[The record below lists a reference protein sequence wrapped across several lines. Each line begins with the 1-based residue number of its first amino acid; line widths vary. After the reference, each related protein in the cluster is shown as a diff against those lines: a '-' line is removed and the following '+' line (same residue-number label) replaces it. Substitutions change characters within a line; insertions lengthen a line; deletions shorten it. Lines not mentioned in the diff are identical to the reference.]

1 MLARVT
7 TFTIDGLEPRRVTV
21 EVDVRAGLPNF
32 TIVGL
37 GDRAVREAR
46 ERVRAAILNSGF
58 EFPLKRVTVN
68 LAPASL
74 RKAGPGFDLAIACA
88 ILAAGGQVPADA
100 LERYAVFGE
109 LGLGG
114 EIRPCRGALAVA
126 EGTARAGLAGLVVPL
141 QRALR
146 GRLCRRA
153 STCVGATSP
162 GAGGRRSCAAASARR
177 RPTARRPPSPSR
189 SAISTSPTSAATP
202 TSSRR

>member
-1 MLARVT
+1 MPILRNADHVTPDRASGYAISVQMRGSTVTAARPSVPAMLARVT

-21 EVDVRAGLPNF
+21 EIDVRAGLPTF

-58 EFPLKRVTVN
+58 EFPLKRLTVN

-88 ILAAGGQVPADA
+88 ILAAGGHVPADA

-126 EGTARAGLAGLVVPL
+126 EGTARAGL
-141 QRALR
+141 
-146 GRLCRRA
+146 
-153 STCVGATSP
+153 
-162 GAGGRRSCAAASARR
+162 GG
-177 RPTARRPPSPSR
+177 ARRP
-189 SAISTSPTSAATP
+189 AATGA
-202 TSSRR
+202 